1 MSVVTSTI
9 LLTHRLRRTC
19 GNRQFD
25 VFFGSTVFPLRA
37 RFPEPIWRQ
46 IPLPG
51 PGRVCCSSAD
61 FSFISA
67 VVPQHHRGGALSAL
81 YLVAYLSIPV
91 VALVLGVVATARGLA
106 RAVDLGAA
114 VITIM
119 SIATFVLAVTARTD
133 VWKLEGTR

>member
-1 MSVVTSTI
+1 
-9 LLTHRLRRTC
+9 
-19 GNRQFD
+19 
-25 VFFGSTVFPLRA
+25 
-37 RFPEPIWRQ
+37 
-46 IPLPG
+46 
-51 PGRVCCSSAD
+51 
-61 FSFISA
+61 

-91 VALVLGVVATARGLA
+91 VALVLGVVATARGLT